1 MSDKCGSDGDGD
13 GTEQKPFKTPLRVKE
28 LSTLITVLLYY
39 NLPSRQKGEKMVT
52 NICHTKFSCLDL
64 YISLEPILTGSAVCW
79 EGAIPNNLC

>member
-39 NLPSRQKGEKMVT
+39 NLPSRQKGGKKWLQVFAT
-52 NICHTKFSCLDL
+52 PN
-64 YISLEPILTGSAVCW
+64 SLV
-79 EGAIPNNLC
+79 